1 MKLWALVVKDIKLSA
16 KSNYTYIV
24 LVFVI
29 VFVVVAVFFVPD
41 EFTNDP
47 EVFVHAG
54 TEGLLSGKIEKALDV
69 DEVVFYGSRDEVISN
84 MKKDRT
90 SIGVDITT
98 ENGKM
103 VIEFITQGY
112 ESERLKKI
120 LEAHVMGWA
129 ALETGYEPN
138 SYVTVL
144 ESNNPDIPAN
154 KGMLPV
160 FLVMESAF
168 MGFFMIAAYVFQ
180 DKEEGTIKAYA
191 VTPAKIWQYL
201 LSKVLVFVLFG
212 WVSGLL
218 ATIIIMGPG
227 IRYLQ
232 FMLLLTSA
240 SIFGSMLGL
249 IAAGLFTSF
258 TKAMNV
264 IFVVAFVLGI
274 TVIPYYMP
282 SFSPVYIRIL
292 PTYPLLF
299 AFREVLFPTGNTVL
313 VYTNVLGYLAA
324 SAVLFY
330 IANKLFEKKLV

>member
-112 ESERLKKI
+112 
-120 LEAHVMGWA
+120 
-129 ALETGYEPN
+129 
-138 SYVTVL
+138 
-144 ESNNPDIPAN
+144 
-154 KGMLPV
+154 
-160 FLVMESAF
+160 
-168 MGFFMIAAYVFQ
+168 
-180 DKEEGTIKAYA
+180 
-191 VTPAKIWQYL
+191 
-201 LSKVLVFVLFG
+201 
-212 WVSGLL
+212 
-218 ATIIIMGPG
+218 
-227 IRYLQ
+227 
-232 FMLLLTSA
+232 
-240 SIFGSMLGL
+240 
-249 IAAGLFTSF
+249 
-258 TKAMNV
+258 
-264 IFVVAFVLGI
+264 
-274 TVIPYYMP
+274 
-282 SFSPVYIRIL
+282 
-292 PTYPLLF
+292 
-299 AFREVLFPTGNTVL
+299 
-313 VYTNVLGYLAA
+313 
-324 SAVLFY
+324 
-330 IANKLFEKKLV
+330 